1 MGEVGWEGWDGMDA
15 GRRWGCRWMGWE
27 ERDGMGTEE
36 ESVVLGESV
45 GRCDGDIR
53 LWRRIHLLQHI
64 LRQRLRNPTHISI
77 YPN

>member
-1 MGEVGWEGWDGMDA
+1 MWEEGLEAGEEGWMRVGDGDA
-15 GRRWGCRWMGWE
+15 DGW
-27 ERDGMGTEE
+27 DGMGTEE

-64 LRQRLRNPTHISI
+64 LRQRLRNPTHIST